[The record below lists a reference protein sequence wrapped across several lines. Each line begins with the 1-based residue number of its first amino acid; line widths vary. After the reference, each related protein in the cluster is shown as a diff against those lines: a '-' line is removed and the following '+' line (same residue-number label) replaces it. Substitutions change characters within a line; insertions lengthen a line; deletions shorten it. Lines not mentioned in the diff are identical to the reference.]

1 MRVAICILLMAVC
14 ALAQTQP
21 IQAVQ
26 PKVAAVSQ
34 TQPVQPAQPKM
45 AAISLTVSDGV
56 STMVKAVADVTVA
69 FVNLATVTRE
79 TMSPQARDEQDHITA
94 QAYWDWR
101 NVLKTL
107 GLVGEPIPWPP
118 ALAPAK

>member
-1 MRVAICILLMAVC
+1 MRTLICIVLMAVC
-14 ALAQTQP
+14 ALAQMQP
-21 IQAVQ
+21 VQPVQ
-26 PKVAAVSQ
+26 PKVAAVS
-34 TQPVQPAQPKM
+34 V
-45 AAISLTVSDGV
+45 TVSDGV
-56 STMVKAVADVTVA
+56 STMVKAIADVTVA
-69 FVNLATVTRE
+69 FVNLATMTRE

-118 ALAPAK
+118 APAK